1 MERTIAQL
9 KTAAPSTS
17 ATKPK
22 SALKHSSEKGIES
35 VPRNVLAPSDEQESS
50 GVAGEAQVCPKCGS
64 THTDRWG
71 RGKLRKDGTKG
82 QKIMCHDC
90 KQTSMI
96 G

>member
-22 SALKHSSEKGIES
+22 PAQKPS
-35 VPRNVLAPSDEQESS
+35 SDEGLETVSKEFLIHPDEQKSS